1 MTSEKFI
8 IAKFPEARRKGV
20 SVLPRQ
26 AGQERGEKTVINL
39 FYYSTFFIFV
49 SQICA
54 ENRRDPELVIFGS
67 QEEKR
72 ETDAEKGTNGVRLL
86 RLGDYCCL
94 GKKLHFINSFQQ

>member
-1 MTSEKFI
+1 MISQITVTTRNYRTPQFRISEKTI
-8 IAKFPEARRKGV
+8 IAGFPEARRKGV

-54 ENRRDPELVIFGS
+54 ENRRDPELPFFGS
-67 QEEKR
+67 DREK
-72 ETDAEKGTNGVRLL
+72 
-86 RLGDYCCL
+86 
-94 GKKLHFINSFQQ
+94 